1 MHGRTPKN
9 PTKQAKN
16 NTNKNNNNKKAK
28 AGPQIPEQFLQNIC
42 ARVKFEDS
50 VCNVTYSKFRH
61 GCFPVSF

>member
-9 PTKQAKN
+9 PTKQA
-16 NTNKNNNNKKAK
+16 KNNNNKKAK

-50 VCNVTYSKFRH
+50 VCNVT
-61 GCFPVSF
+61 